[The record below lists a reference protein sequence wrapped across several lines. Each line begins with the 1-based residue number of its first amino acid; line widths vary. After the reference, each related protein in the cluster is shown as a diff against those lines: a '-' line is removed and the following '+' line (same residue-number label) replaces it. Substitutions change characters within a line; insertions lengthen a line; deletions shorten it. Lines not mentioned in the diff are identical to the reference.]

1 MNEIVINLSNTTN
14 TTNIGKKHQKGK
26 KHKKAKK
33 AKKHRKRHYCEFSGC
48 SCRKF
53 KNNHSLCFNCGH
65 GRIWHSLKGENTTNG
80 VEEPP
85 PCDSYLSFKSSRG
98 MARKPQYLSYNI
110 PIIFIPNAVP
120 ISNDFDLEDLPFCE
134 AVELLP
140 V

>member
-65 GRIWHSLKGENTTNG
+65 GRIWHSLKEKIQLM
-80 VEEPP
+80 E
-85 PCDSYLSFKSSRG
+85 
-98 MARKPQYLSYNI
+98 
-110 PIIFIPNAVP
+110 
-120 ISNDFDLEDLPFCE
+120 
-134 AVELLP
+134 
-140 V
+140 